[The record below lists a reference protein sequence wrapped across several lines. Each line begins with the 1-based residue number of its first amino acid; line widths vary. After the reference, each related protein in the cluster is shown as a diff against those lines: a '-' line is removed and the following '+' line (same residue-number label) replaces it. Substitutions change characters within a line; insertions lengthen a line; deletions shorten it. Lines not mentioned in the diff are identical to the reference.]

1 MGTIK
6 QSVAT
11 FGVNRAL
18 KYLSK
23 DPEKNIPKVMEMVD
37 QFCPDDLFVAQ
48 RYAFRHAIETKNN
61 WYQLLLHGVRD
72 IDPGVRDNFFSSFL
86 VNANL
91 IGWPEQERNRE
102 KYGCNIPWAILL
114 DPTSACNLHCTG
126 CWAAEYGNRLNLT
139 RDDIESIIKQGE
151 ALGCYFYIYTG
162 GEPLVRKH
170 DLMDICAAHPEATF
184 MSFTNGTLI
193 DEAFC
198 QDMLRVK
205 NFVPVLSVEGSAETT
220 DARRGTGT
228 YARVTHAMELLREH
242 RLIFGISAC
251 VTRENESTIASEAYF
266 QQMIDWGA
274 LFCWFFMFMPVGVDA
289 APELV
294 PTPEQREHQ
303 IRFVRE
309 MRSKMP
315 LFTMDFWGDSEYVG
329 GCIAGG
335 RRYLHINAAGDVDP
349 CVFAHYSNA
358 NIHTSTLLEALQ
370 SPLFMAYHDN
380 QPFNDNLMRPCPIID
395 NPPKLAEMVKA
406 SGAHSTDLQAPEDA
420 GDLCAKCA
428 PISLAWKPVSEGL
441 WDSFQRASAEARAKR
456 DAELAGKAAA
466 DDVDEV
472 EDRTAASA

>member
-114 DPTSACNLHCTG
+114 DPTNACNVHSTG
-126 CWAAEYGNRLNLT
+126 CWAAEYGNRLDLT
-139 RDDIESIIKQGE
+139 GDDIESIIRQGE

>member
-114 DPTSACNLHCTG
+114 DPTSACNLHCTD

-466 DDVDEV
+466 DDVDEF